1 MLKEYVLGTDG
12 GTGQEVHAYR
22 DKTIIVV
29 MVNKRSCLIWFLNIA
44 E

>member
-12 GTGQEVHAYR
+12 GTGQEAHAYR
-22 DKTIIVV
+22 DKPVIATMINRRSRFISPHN
-29 MVNKRSCLIWFLNIA
+29 MV

>member
-12 GTGQEVHAYR
+12 GTGQEAQAYR
-22 DKTIIVV
+22 DKVV
-29 MVNKRSCLIWFLNIA
+29 MAMMITRRSRFIWPLSMV